1 MDIKIN
7 PFVRRNKKGK
17 LARVKAFS
25 RRMRKRVGSK
35 PKPKRDPNVIGEGK
49 NGRVVK
55 AGIGKVR
62 KEMTGY
68 GRAKKVLLL
77 RKDEASIQKRAASLK
92 IAPKVYKTS
101 KDGAKITMER
111 VKGETLE
118 RKLSKTKSPKAQKS
132 IGVSTGKT
140 FKTLHD
146 NQIIHGD
153 SHLENIYATDRKGK
167 KIKIIDYGLA
177 GTRNR
182 PLKKSE
188 KLKDYKKLHKR
199 SAKYPKFQEGF
210 REGYG
215 QI

>member
-1 MDIKIN
+1 MEIKIN

-17 LARVKAFS
+17 ISRIRAFS
-25 RRMRKRVGSK
+25 RKGRKKTNR
-35 PKPKRDPNVIGEGK
+35 NVIGEGK
-49 NGRVVK
+49 NGRVVR
-55 AGIGKVR
+55 AGFGKVR
-62 KEMTGY
+62 KEMTAY

-77 RKDEASIQKRAASLK
+77 RKDEASIQRKAASVG
-92 IAPKVYKTS
+92 IGPKVYKSS
-101 KDGAKITMER
+101 KNGTKITMER

-118 RKLSKTKSPKAQKS
+118 RKLAKTKSPKAQKS
-132 IGVSTGKT
+132 IGYSTGKT
-140 FKTLHD
+140 FKTLHE

-153 SHLENIYATDRKGK
+153 SHLENIYATDRSGK

>member
-1 MDIKIN
+1 MEIKIN
-7 PFVRRNKKGK
+7 PFTRRNKKGK
-17 LARVKAFS
+17 IARVRAFS
-25 RRMRKRVGSK
+25 RKARQKQAKKRK
-35 PKPKRDPNVIGEGK
+35 PNPNIIGEGK

-55 AGIGKVR
+55 AGFGKVR
-62 KEMTGY
+62 KEMTAY

-77 RKDEASIQKRAASLK
+77 RKNEADIQRRAASLK
-92 IAPKVYKTS
+92 IAPKVYSTS

-118 RKLSKTKSPKAQKS
+118 KRLAKTKSPKAQKS
-132 IGVSTGKT
+132 IGYSTGKT
-140 FKTLHD
+140 FKTLHE

-153 SHLENIYATDRKGK
+153 SHLENIYTTDRSGK

-188 KLKDYKKLHKR
+188 RLKDYKKLHKR

-215 QI
+215 EI

>member
-7 PFVRRNKKGK
+7 PFTRRNKKGK
-17 LARVKAFS
+17 IARVKAFS
-25 RRMRKRVGSK
+25 RKLTRKRK
-35 PKPKRDPNVIGEGK
+35 PNPNIIGEGK

-55 AGIGKVR
+55 AGFGKVR
-62 KEMTGY
+62 KEVTAY

-77 RKDEASIQKRAASLK
+77 RKNEADIQKRAASLK
-92 IAPKVYKTS
+92 IAPKVYNTS

-118 RKLSKTKSPKAQKS
+118 RKLARTKSPKVQKS
-132 IGVSTGKT
+132 IGISTGKT
-140 FKTLHD
+140 FKTLHE

-153 SHLENIYATDRKGK
+153 SHLENIYATNRSGK

-182 PLKKSE
+182 PLKRTE
-188 KLKDYKKLHKR
+188 KLKDYKKLHRR